1 MVTSAGTSI
10 PRVLGTGLPRIP
22 EASLFVYVLG
32 VARSIDGGKVELPYH
47 LVSWSAFKEEIR
59 GVLLIALAGSR
70 CG

>member
-32 VARSIDGGKVELPYH
+32 VARSIDGRESGITISPSELECFQGRD
-47 LVSWSAFKEEIR
+47 SWS
-59 GVLLIALAGSR
+59 LANSFGR
-70 CG
+70 